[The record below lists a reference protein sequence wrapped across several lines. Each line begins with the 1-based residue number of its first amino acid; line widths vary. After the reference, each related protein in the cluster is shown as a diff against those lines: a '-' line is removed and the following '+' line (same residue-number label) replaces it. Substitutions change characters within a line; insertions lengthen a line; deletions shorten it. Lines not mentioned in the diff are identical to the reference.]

1 MRYTLEDINNIIF
14 GGFHFDLDPEAL
26 ETISKIALQV
36 GSPDYVKTPVFAKRE
51 KPVAP
56 VKNKDNYKKKNKNM
70 EIANDEEWDNMRA
83 FQATRLEKKE
93 GVDGHIDKVRYHLNM
108 ITDKNYNE
116 MRNKI
121 VELINDIVD
130 DEENM
135 NKIGSNIFEIASTNR
150 FYSKIYANL
159 YADLMQNYSIMKSLF
174 DNSYAAYLNLFNNVE
189 CIEPTEN
196 YDKFCEINK
205 TNERRKALSAFFI
218 NLMKNNVISK
228 ENIVSLVANLLS
240 QVMRFIV
247 EENKKSV
254 VDEITENVAI
264 LYVKEIFDNDAA
276 YNYELIQDMRIFEVI
291 ELLSTSK
298 VKDYKSLT
306 NKSIFKFMDLV
317 EM

>member
-14 GGFHFDLDPEAL
+14 AGFHFELDTETI

-51 KPVAP
+51 KT
-56 VKNKDNYKKKNKNM
+56 VKEKEGFQKRKNKNI
-70 EIANDEEWDNMRA
+70 EITNDDEWNNMRS
-83 FQATRLEKKE
+83 FQATKLEKKE
-93 GVDGHIDKVRYHLNM
+93 GVDGHIDKIRYYLNM
-108 ITDKNYNE
+108 MTDKNYDD

-121 VELINDIVD
+121 VSLINDIAD

-135 NKIGSNIFEIASTNR
+135 NKVGSNIFEIASTNR

-159 YADLMQNYSIMKSLF
+159 YADLMHQHSIMKTLF
-174 DNSYAAYLNLFNNVE
+174 DNSFSQYMNLFTNVE

-205 TNERRKALSAFFI
+205 INERRKALSAFFI
-218 NLMKNNVISK
+218 NLMKSNVVTKQS
-228 ENIVSLVANLLS
+228 IVNLVANLLS
-240 QVMRFIV
+240 QVMIFISQ
-247 EENKKSV
+247 ENKKTV
-254 VDEITENVAI
+254 VDELTENISI
-264 LYVKEIFDNDAA
+264 LYAKEVFDNDAL
-276 YNYELIQDMRIFEVI
+276 YDYELIQDMRIYEVI
-291 ELLSTSK
+291 EFLSNSK

-306 NKSIFKFMDLV
+306 NKTIFKFMDMI